1 MACFHESRILGIAI
15 NYAIT
20 HLVIFL
26 LLLMIDTDMFS
37 CLFDRENSGYR
48 IVSAQGVLNI
58 VRSHGGFSW

>member
-1 MACFHESRILGIAI
+1 MACFHESLILGIAI
-15 NYAIT
+15 NYANT

-48 IVSAQGVLNI
+48 IVSTQGVLNI
-58 VRSHGGFSW
+58 VSSHEGLSW